1 MTIMTIITRRIE
13 RATRLGLSVVCIAL
27 AITGLHNPVQA
38 QANYPDK
45 PIRLVVPYTPGG
57 GADTNSRMLAQ
68 PMSAILGQPIVIENR
83 PGASGVVG
91 AMAVLQSPT
100 DGYTMFY
107 DTFPY
112 AVNAVMRDLP
122 FDPVKDM
129 IPVSQAINMPL
140 ILVIPAASPFKT
152 VKELVDFA
160 KANPNK
166 LDYGSYGAGGAAH
179 LAAELLQRDAGIKW
193 VHVPYKGGAQ
203 AIADVLAGRLAAY
216 YSNPITALQH
226 LKSGK
231 LRALATTGTSRMDA
245 LPDVPTFEE
254 IGYPGFRVVEWN
266 GFFVAKGTPTSVIDR
281 LAKAVHE
288 ATKDPAVKAR
298 MESMG
303 IEPVGNTPEQFT
315 TFLNGEIKQWRAL
328 VQSNNIR
335 AD

>member
-1 MTIMTIITRRIE
+1 MTIITRRIE

-27 AITGLHNPVQA
+27 AMTGLHNPVQA

-231 LRALATTGTSRMDA
+231 LRALATTGTTRMDA